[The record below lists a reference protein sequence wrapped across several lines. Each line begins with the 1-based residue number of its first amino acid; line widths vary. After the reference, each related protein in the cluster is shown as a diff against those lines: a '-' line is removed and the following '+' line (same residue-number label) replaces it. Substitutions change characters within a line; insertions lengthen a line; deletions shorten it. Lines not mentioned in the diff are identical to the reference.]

1 MYFGPCPT
9 AEILLC
15 FKWFPS
21 TELLE
26 KWCRVLGFILA
37 LHPNRRTKPL
47 PCSAARPWRAGGEAD
62 AVAAA
67 AGLAARAPRAGSGS
81 GGLGH
86 LPSVAH
92 FRKILQGKW
101 WHLHCF
107 CLASILNLT
116 PCRSFLTATRNPSAL
131 NNTQPCCLLSAA
143 PRYVLLVTSM
153 KRQRDFKSF
162 QSVIP
167 ADPYLNIGE
176 SSESTHAGQW
186 AAVEGGELNT
196 PTHQAGS

>member
-62 AVAAA
+62 AVGAA

-81 GGLGH
+81 GGLGDVGV
-86 LPSVAH
+86 PS
-92 FRKILQGKW
+92 IGGSLQK
-101 WHLHCF
+101 
-107 CLASILNLT
+107 N
-116 PCRSFLTATRNPSAL
+116 TARQMMAPSL
-131 NNTQPCCLLSAA
+131 LLS
-143 PRYVLLVTSM
+143 
-153 KRQRDFKSF
+153 
-162 QSVIP
+162 
-167 ADPYLNIGE
+167 G
-176 SSESTHAGQW
+176 
-186 AAVEGGELNT
+186 LNT
-196 PTHQAGS
+196 